1 MKAKFDT
8 RTAAAQSNQ
17 QTVKSDGNA
26 TDSDNDSS
34 GELMDSSN

>member
-8 RTAAAQSNQ
+8 RTAAEQSNLQ
-17 QTVKSDGNA
+17 SVKGEGNA